1 MTEEKQILEFPN
13 TDMSF
18 AFAFDG
24 LWKPESLKVNEQLLA
39 DKLVRLI
46 EEEIAYWDGD
56 DVFLPQNN
64 DYDIIYDV
72 DKEPF
77 RFTVDLSFSVYF
89 ASGCVCPGKRIR
101 IDKLEILAGWGRN
114 KEGIAIEL
122 PIRWCE
128 DTLRSMIE
136 LQILIS

>member
-1 MTEEKQILEFPN
+1 MNEILEFPN

-18 AFAFDG
+18 EFALDG

-46 EEEIAYWDGD
+46 EDEIEHWDGD
-56 DVFLPQNN
+56 FLQQSN

-72 DKEPF
+72 DNEPF
-77 RFTVDLSFSVYF
+77 RCTVDLSFSVYS
-89 ASGCVCPGKRIR
+89 ASCCVCPGTRVR
-101 IDKLEILAGWGRN
+101 VNEVQILAGWGRN
-114 KEGIAIEL
+114 SEGIAIEL
-122 PIRWCE
+122 PIKWHE
-128 DTLRSMIE
+128 ETLKSMIE